1 MISYIS
7 VIGMPACRNG
17 RRGRLKICC
26 GQPRVG
32 SSPTTSIDK
41 KSEIPG
47 KMGIFRLFYF
57 FTLITLDN
65 SKKYIRKK
73 RDSWVCEENSVNNQI
88 FYDNEMAEGSC
99 WCFPLCFIY
108 NSEKIVCQERRLL
121 FACSFYQIVSYS
133 GSRPSY
139 IILNSP

>member
-1 MISYIS
+1 MAVMILYNS
-7 VIGMPACRNG
+7 VVGMLVCRNG

-32 SSPTTSIDK
+32 SSPTTSIDE

-73 RDSWVCEENSVNNQI
+73 RDS
-88 FYDNEMAEGSC
+88 
-99 WCFPLCFIY
+99 
-108 NSEKIVCQERRLL
+108 
-121 FACSFYQIVSYS
+121 
-133 GSRPSY
+133 
-139 IILNSP
+139 